1 MRPES
6 STLREAT
13 NMSGMTKLLAL
24 SVVAVLALSAAG
36 IVDRSLV
43 QTLGDFLVRSLDTL
57 FLKLTVA

>member
-1 MRPES
+1 
-6 STLREAT
+6 
-13 NMSGMTKLLAL
+13 MSGMTKLLAL